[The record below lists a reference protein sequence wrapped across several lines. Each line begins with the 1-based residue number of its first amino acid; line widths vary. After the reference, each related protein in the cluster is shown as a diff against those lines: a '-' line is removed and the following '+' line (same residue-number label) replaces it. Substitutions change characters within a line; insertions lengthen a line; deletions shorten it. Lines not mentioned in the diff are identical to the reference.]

1 MAGETTIA
9 RESRVNPINAERRSG
24 SRRILPFDAATT
36 STENLRFYRQL
47 AVRDFNEATSRNGWS
62 DDFYKTTKAR
72 VDAID
77 KELKRR
83 GG

>member
-9 RESRVNPINAERRSG
+9 RESRVNPINAERKSG
-24 SRRILPFDAATT
+24 SRSVLPFDAAST
-36 STENLRFYRQL
+36 STDNLRFYRQL
-47 AVRDFNEATSRNGWS
+47 AVRDFNEATARNGWS
-62 DDFYKTTKAR
+62 DDYYKTTKAR